1 MSQRLERSVAHRV
14 VWRGQRR
21 EVGPINGV
29 PVMGVFTGQNPHFD
43 VTATGI
49 ARFPIKSRHRPGRV
63 PLQAI
68 RAVLASSACAESVEE
83 IKATH
88 FHCVETCHPN
98 QKPSNCACLQ
108 CSKLLLASCILVCP
122 GNRSS
127 EVFSFS
133 SAFASSTGQEKW
145 RGASKGKSQR
155 PSRLVRASPRTSPC
169 VLRVSSRA
177 NSIEFEQK

>member
-133 SAFASSTGQEKW
+133 HQPLLPQQDKRSGEGRAKGRVSVRPALSGLARAQALASS
-145 RGASKGKSQR
+145 
-155 PSRLVRASPRTSPC
+155 ASP
-169 VLRVSSRA
+169 V
-177 NSIEFEQK
+177 EQTA

>member
-83 IKATH
+83 ITATH
-88 FHCVETCHPN
+88 FHCVETCHPT
-98 QKPSNCACLQ
+98 QKPSNCACPK
-108 CSKLLLASCILVCP
+108 CSKPLLASCILVCP
-122 GNRSS
+122 EKPQQQGLQLVISLCFLNRTR
-127 EVFSFS
+127 EVARGEQREE
-133 SAFASSTGQEKW
+133 SASV
-145 RGASKGKSQR
+145 
-155 PSRLVRASPRTSPC
+155 PPC
-169 VLRVSSRA
+169 PG
-177 NSIEFEQK
+177 